1 LLSIIGERFGNA
13 MRNFW
18 NAVRSFNRSILLY
31 MLIWSTIGFAYFGII
46 GVVLNL
52 YLVRL
57 DYGPEFIGRL
67 HATGQLIWAI
77 FALPAGLL
85 GRKWGIKEA
94 MVAGMLVLAAGTM
107 LMVAAESLPAVLVTA
122 GLVSGW
128 LLTWI
133 GAAFLTV
140 NGAPY
145 LMALTSAENRGY
157 GFSAQQAVMGAAT
170 FVGSLLAGA
179 MPGWI
184 AAQLGVTLEHA
195 APYRF
200 TLMLAPLAYLA
211 AAFAFSKAQPVRA
224 AVQTEQHK
232 AGRAMPVQIF
242 IFFGLLTFVQ
252 SLGEGIIRPFFN
264 MYLDTSLNVPVAQI
278 GTALGFSSLLLVLV
292 SLATPAV
299 LSRWGTGGAMGL
311 TMLGFTLFAVLLA
324 AVPMWPLSALMFF
337 GVASMLTIMATA
349 RGIYGQEIVRPYWRT
364 TSSAIGTIGMAMG
377 WAVATWAGGQMI
389 PSIGFQNMF
398 LTGAVIGLAGAALML
413 AQRWFLRPAQPME
426 PEGMEASQPVN
437 VEL

>member
-1 LLSIIGERFGNA
+1 

-67 HATGQLIWAI
+67 HASGQLIWAI

-85 GRKWGIKEA
+85 GRKWGIKETI
-94 MVAGMLVLAAGTM
+94 VAGMLVLAAGTM
-107 LMVAAESLPAVLVTA
+107 LMVAGESLPAVVVTA

-157 GFSAQQAVMGAAT
+157 GFSAQQAAMGAAT
-170 FVGSLLAGA
+170 FAGSLLAGA
-179 MPGWI
+179 FPGWI
-184 AAQLGVTLEHA
+184 AALLGLSLEQA

-200 TLMLAPLAYLA
+200 TLMLAPVAYLA
-211 AAFAFSKAQPVRA
+211 AALVFTRADAVQAPDRPTEQKAGGVIPVR
-224 AVQTEQHK
+224 
-232 AGRAMPVQIF
+232 IF
-242 IFFGLLTFVQ
+242 IFFGLMVFIQALA
-252 SLGEGIIRPFFN
+252 EGIIRPFYN
-264 MYLDTSLNVPVAQI
+264 LYLDTALNVPVAQI
-278 GTALGFSSLLLVLV
+278 GSTLGFSSLLLVLI

-299 LSRWGTGGAMGL
+299 LSRWGIIGAMKL
-311 TMLGFTLFAVLLA
+311 SMLGFMLFAVLLA
-324 AVPMWPLSALMFF
+324 AVPQWPLAALIFL
-337 GVASMLTIMATA
+337 GIGSMLTILATA
-349 RGIYGQEIVRPYWRT
+349 RGIYGQEVVKPYWRT
-364 TSSAIGTIGMAMG
+364 TSSAIATIGMALG
-377 WAVATWAGGQMI
+377 WSAATWAGGQLI
-389 PSIGFQNMF
+389 TSVGFQNMF
-398 LTGAVIGLAGAALML
+398 LTGAVLGLFGAGLIL
-413 AQRWFLRPAQPME
+413 AQKWSVRPVQPQE
-426 PEGMEASQPVN
+426 PEDIEASQPVN
-437 VEL
+437 VELS